1 MFRAGVCCC
10 DPNPEDKGAAD
21 GRQRADRYRG
31 NQATQSPVFR
41 AADEKDWHT
50 LRGLFTDDARAW
62 YPGPARWF
70 TGADEIVAW
79 ASGFLGPGT
88 ITVHHGF
95 MPEITTLTT
104 DRAQGI
110 WAMRDDVDILEREG
124 SGRRRFV
131 GAGHY
136 REEYRRVGGQ
146 WKIQQLVLTRLRVDE
161 VTVRFGGPPPAG
173 VAVSR
178 T

>member
-1 MFRAGVCCC
+1 MDVSELIAIEEIKRLKA
-10 DPNPEDKGAAD
+10 
-21 GRQRADRYRG
+21 RY
-31 NQATQSPVFR
+31 FR

-62 YPGPARWF
+62 YPGPARWH
-70 TGADEIVAW
+70 GSRRDRRMGEW
-79 ASGFLGPGT
+79 LLGTRDDHRPPRIHAGN
-88 ITVHHGF
+88 H
-95 MPEITTLTT
+95 
-104 DRAQGI
+104 D
-110 WAMRDDVDILEREG
+110 RDDVDILEREG

-146 WKIQQLVLTRLRVDE
+146 WKIQQLVTRLRVDE
-161 VTVRFGGPPPAG
+161 VRVRFGGPHPAG